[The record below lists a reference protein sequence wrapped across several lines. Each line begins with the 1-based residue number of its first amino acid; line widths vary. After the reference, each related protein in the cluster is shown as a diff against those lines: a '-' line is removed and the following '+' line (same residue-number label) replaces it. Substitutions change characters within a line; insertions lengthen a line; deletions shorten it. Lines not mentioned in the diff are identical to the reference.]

1 MKLISLLSGGIDSPV
16 ASYLMMK
23 KDADVV
29 FVHMDNRPFIDD
41 RPLEKVKK
49 LVAILNKKTKKNAK
63 LYLIPHGKS
72 QSVIVKKAK
81 RKLTCVMC
89 RKIMLEV
96 AIIIA
101 KKEKANG
108 IITGESLGQV
118 ASQTLDNIYVEN
130 KGISVPVFRPL
141 IGFDKEET
149 IKIAKEIGTY
159 EISILPG
166 QCCNLTPP
174 YPETHSK
181 IDEIKEAEELVDIDY
196 LVEDA
201 VKNAKF
207 IEIK

>member
-23 KDADVV
+23 KGADVV

-41 RPLEKVKK
+41 RSFEKVKK
-49 LVAILNKKTKKNAK
+49 LVAALNKKTKKNAK

-72 QSVIVKKAK
+72 QSVVVKKAK
-81 RKLTCVMC
+81 RKLTCLMC

-96 AIIIA
+96 AIKIA
-101 KKEKANG
+101 KKEKAAG
-108 IITGESLGQV
+108 ILTGESLGQV
-118 ASQTLDNIYVEN
+118 ASQTLDNIYVEDLS
-130 KGISVPVFRPL
+130 ILVPVFRPL

-166 QCCNLTPP
+166 QCCNIIPS
-174 YPETHSK
+174 YPETHGK
-181 IDEIKEAEELVDIDY
+181 IDEIKEAERLVDVDT
-196 LVEDA
+196 LVNDA
-201 VKNAKF
+201 VKNAKI
-207 IEIK
+207 IEN

>member
-23 KDADVV
+23 KGVDVV

-49 LVAILNKKTKKNAK
+49 LVATLNKKTKKNAK

-72 QSVIVKKAK
+72 QSVVVKKAK
-81 RKLTCVMC
+81 RKLTCLIC

-96 AIIIA
+96 AIKIA
-101 KKEKANG
+101 KKEKAAG

-130 KGISVPVFRPL
+130 MGISVPVFRPL

-166 QCCNLTPP
+166 QCCNLIPP
-174 YPETHSK
+174 YPETHGK
-181 IDEIKEAEELVDIDY
+181 IDEIKEAKRLVDVDM
-196 LVEDA
+196 LVNDA
-201 VKNAKF
+201 VKNVQ
-207 IEIK
+207 IIKN